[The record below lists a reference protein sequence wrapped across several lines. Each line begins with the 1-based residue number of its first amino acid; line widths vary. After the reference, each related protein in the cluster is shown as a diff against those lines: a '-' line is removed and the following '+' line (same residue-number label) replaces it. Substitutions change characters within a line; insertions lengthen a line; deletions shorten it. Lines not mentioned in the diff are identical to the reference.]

1 MLTRSLAQK
10 DEHLGAM
17 AAERDSWRVRVEAS
31 DERKDKAGLQ
41 RLHSELQEQYSL
53 SQLQLAERNRER
65 QQLQSMFDAAKDE
78 LGVLRND
85 LHEARSVREEVE
97 MRLTV
102 VSKDLVLCKQTCA
115 RQSDDLSH
123 TSVEASRLRMECEDL
138 KEAVRREQLRAESAQ
153 GMVVEAQDL
162 LDMRSV
168 ELSEAL
174 HKLALLQ
181 MGVSAEAQHE
191 GLQSENRKRL
201 QLRVQE
207 LEAEHAR

>member
-1 MLTRSLAQK
+1 
-10 DEHLGAM
+10 M
-17 AAERDSWRVRVEAS
+17 AAERDNWRVRAEAS
-31 DERKDKAGLQ
+31 GERKDKAGLQ

-53 SQLQLAERNRER
+53 SQLQLAESNRER
-65 QQLQSMFDAAKDE
+65 QQLQTMFDTAKDE
-78 LGVLRND
+78 LGALRND

-97 MRLTV
+97 MRLTI
-102 VSKDLVLCKQTCA
+102 VSKDLALCKQTCT

-123 TSVEASRLRMECEDL
+123 MSTEASRLRMECEDL
-138 KEAVRREQLRAESAQ
+138 KEAVHRERLRAERAQ
-153 GMVVEAQDL
+153 GMVEEAQDL
-162 LDMRSV
+162 LDTRSV

-181 MGVSAEAQHE
+181 AGGAAEAQHE
-191 GLQSENRKRL
+191 GLLSEERKRL